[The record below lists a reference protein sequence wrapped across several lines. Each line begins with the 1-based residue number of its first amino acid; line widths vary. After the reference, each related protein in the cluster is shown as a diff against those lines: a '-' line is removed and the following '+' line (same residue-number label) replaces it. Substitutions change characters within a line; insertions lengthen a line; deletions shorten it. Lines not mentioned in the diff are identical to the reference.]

1 MKRKLLWAVAVL
13 GAVLVLVAV
22 TPIGPA
28 ALAHLLE
35 RGVGGWQVS
44 IGSRRGGLLY
54 AFSFSDVYCKN
65 PALGVTVNAEYI
77 AAWPWSWEADIQAP
91 KVRIEPGTGADSTS
105 AATDIE
111 LPLAF
116 FPNLN
121 AKAGALDWQLGETR
135 IVARDWHGAYRA
147 VADTSAHLELTL
159 SELQGV
165 PLRSLT
171 LDLALSPHRIDRG
184 EIRAVG
190 ASDSIRTDLHASF
203 ALGLKLPRPLQV
215 DATATVVTDS
225 ARGSLAAEID
235 GALTPLQLR
244 GTLRGKGSAPTI
256 SAVDLRGDMRANS
269 TRIVVDSLLVS
280 LFDGTLT
287 GEVTY
292 FSTRDSLHTQLRGE
306 GFDLALA
313 APFAGRAEFDLA
325 AGVHLQHRRYA
336 ADFAALLRDVE
347 LISDQR
353 FDAEITG
360 WHRPDGATRIDL
372 QSPVLD
378 LVATG
383 SSDIEGSYD
392 LALKG
397 ALQAASFLR
406 GAAPIALDGRAKPDT
421 LALQLTTSHLPGE
434 LGEQFGPLA
443 ADLHLFA
450 NRYLAADLRLERD
463 LLVARAD
470 IDLAN
475 SEIDT
480 LVADVN
486 GLAVE
491 RVMPELGGRLDADLR
506 GAGGLS
512 LDALQLDGRA
522 ATSSLEY
529 AGWQTGELALNVG
542 WDRGTAQ
549 VAGGG
554 PGVSLRAELDATGH
568 LTAQADFADTL
579 LRGVGDAVGAI
590 GAAGG
595 TLRWEGPLDDLD
607 VAQGGLALNSLSLR
621 LGEWTLQNYGPLQA
635 DYGDGHLN
643 LAAVNL
649 QTPIGLVGLSGWVGR
664 DSLSVAAEL
673 STLELSNLAS
683 DLSATGGGHLRV
695 SGPLAKPEAQG
706 AVTLA
711 EMHLDTLALGNAR
724 LRLALEDSLVAE
736 FSADAGVRLAL
747 TCPAAPL
754 FEPGAA
760 PAQLAIEAKAADL
773 GPVLSY
779 ALGRSMY
786 GRLDLDGHLEA
797 AFEDSMPSWRDLAG
811 YIDVRGLVI
820 ESQATADSLRLDL
833 LSGGHFAFGEGRVV
847 LDSVA
852 IGLQRY
858 DRDRRALQPA
868 GTLRL
873 AGQLV
878 DTKPSQIELALENAD
893 LAFFGGPKG
902 LVQLDAEVRGTT
914 SAPQVTAD
922 LAVETA
928 DLGRLRGQLVGD
940 RDGGDWH
947 LNWTTLLDDSLTV
960 IGRVPWDLQAG
971 TLSLDESWL
980 EARSNGIGLLFL
992 GDLIAELDHLD
1003 GRISADLRAEGLD
1016 STLSLRGQIG
1026 VKGLEFAL
1034 LDLEPIYAL
1043 PDGHLQFNDRQVEL
1057 VGFSVEKEPKRGF
1070 RSASLTGQ
1078 FDLARLDD
1086 PSFDLRLQAERM
1098 TSYYED
1104 VGQSFKADDID
1115 MDLSFAGS
1123 LSASK
1128 LAGRVRIDRPKSEAS
1143 LVVLTLPVPP
1153 PPPALRDDFLEN
1165 MALAVEVD
1173 IRGLALDSELAEVE
1187 ASGAV
1192 EVGGTFYK
1200 PLFQGDITIDEG
1212 QVFVLNEQFDITQGR
1227 VVFNRLAPTKSIL
1240 DVMYDPLELNP
1251 TLDLQAQTKEIE
1263 DINDDKKYVAT
1274 LMLRG
1279 SAQRVVPRLSAK
1291 PSGGES
1297 GDPLGPQGTVNLLA
1311 FRMVDFDYVGA
1322 FGSTS
1327 EALNTAATAFGTVAG
1342 QLLSK
1347 QVEKVGL
1354 NEFTVLP
1361 SSEIDGAE
1369 PGTAL
1374 RAGKYL
1380 GGLPFPLW
1388 VRYEALLKEMAW
1400 GEVRVEHKIKSF
1412 LTIVGS
1418 AQSKYDSYG
1427 LGIGLKREFR

>member
-1 MKRKLLWAVAVL
+1 MKRKLLGAATVL
-13 GAVLVLVAV
+13 GVVLVLVAV

-35 RGVGGWQVS
+35 RGVGGWQIS

-54 AFSFSDVYCKN
+54 AFSFSDVRCKN

-77 AAWPWSWEADIQAP
+77 AAWPWSWEVDIQTP
-91 KVRIEPGTGADSTS
+91 KVRIEPGTGADSTT
-105 AATDIE
+105 AATDIQ

-116 FPNLN
+116 LPNLN
-121 AKAGALDWQLGETR
+121 AQAGALDWQLGETR
-135 IVARDWHGAYRA
+135 IVAQDWRGAYRA
-147 VADTSAHLELTL
+147 VADTSAHLELFL

-165 PLRSLT
+165 SLRSLT

-190 ASDSIRTDLHASF
+190 TGDSLRSDLHASF

-215 DATATVVTDS
+215 NATATVETDS
-225 ARGSLAAEID
+225 ARGSLKAEID

-244 GTLRGKGSAPTI
+244 GTLKGKGSAPAV
-256 SAVDLRGDMRANS
+256 SAVDLQGLMRANS
-269 TRIVVDSLLVS
+269 TRLVVDSLLVS

-292 FSTRDSLHTQLRGE
+292 FSTRDSLQTQLRGE

-336 ADFAALLRDVE
+336 ADFAALLRDID

-353 FDAEITG
+353 FDAEITA

-378 LVATG
+378 IVATG
-383 SSDIEGSYD
+383 SSDLEGNYD

-406 GAAPIALDGRAKPDT
+406 GAAPIAIAGQAKPDT
-421 LALQLTTSHLPGE
+421 LALQLTANHLPGE
-434 LGEQFGPLA
+434 LGEEFGPLA
-443 ADLHLFA
+443 ADLHLSD

-463 LLVARAD
+463 LLVAQAD
-470 IDLAN
+470 IDLEN

-480 LVADVN
+480 LVAAVN
-486 GLAVE
+486 GLAAE
-491 RVMPELGGRLDADLR
+491 RIMSGLSGRLDADLR
-506 GAGGLS
+506 GGGGLS
-512 LDALQLDGRA
+512 LDELQLTGHI
-522 ATSSLEY
+522 ATTPLEY
-529 AGWQTGELALNVG
+529 AGWQTGVLALDVD
-542 WDRGTAQ
+542 WDQGTAQ
-549 VAGGG
+549 VAGDG
-554 PGVSLRAELDATGH
+554 PGVGVLAELDADGH

-579 LRGVGDAVGAI
+579 LRGID
-590 GAAGG
+590 GAAAALGG
-595 TLRWEGPLDDLD
+595 TLRWEGPLEDLD
-607 VAQGGLALNSLSLR
+607 AVQADLALDSLLLR
-621 LGEWTLQNYGPLQA
+621 QGEWELQNHGPLQI
-635 DYGDGHLN
+635 DYGKGRMDLTALH
-643 LAAVNL
+643 L
-649 QTPIGLVGLSGWVGR
+649 QTSVGLVDFSGWVGR

-673 STLELSNLAS
+673 SALELSNLAS

-695 SGPLAKPEAQG
+695 SGTLARPEAQG
-706 AVTLA
+706 VVTLE
-711 EMHLDTLALGNAR
+711 EMRLDTLALGNAR
-724 LRLALEDSLVAE
+724 LRLVLADMLTAE
-736 FSADAGVRLAL
+736 FTADAGVRLAL

-754 FEPGAA
+754 FGPGVA
-760 PAQLAIEAKAADL
+760 PAQLAIEALAADL

-779 ALGRSMY
+779 ALGRPLY

-797 AFEDSMPSWRDLAG
+797 ALGDSMPSWRDLSG
-811 YIDVRGLVI
+811 HIDVHGLAI
-820 ESQATADSLRLDL
+820 ESQASADSLRLNL

-852 IGLQRY
+852 IGLRRY

-868 GTLRL
+868 GSLRL
-873 AGQLV
+873 AGQLEG
-878 DTKPSQIELALENAD
+878 TKPSKIELALEDAD

-902 LVQLDAEVRGTT
+902 LVQLDAEVSGTT
-914 SAPQVTAD
+914 SAPQIAAD
-922 LAVETA
+922 LAVESA
-928 DLGRLRGQLVGD
+928 DLGKLRGQLVGD
-940 RDGGDWH
+940 QHGGDWH
-947 LNWTTLLDDSLTV
+947 LNWTTLPDDNLAVT
-960 IGRVPWDLQAG
+960 GQVPWDLQAG

-980 EARSNGIGLLFL
+980 EAHSDGIGLLFL

-1016 STLSLRGQIG
+1016 STLSLQGQIG
-1026 VKGLEFAL
+1026 VKGLKFAL

-1043 PDGHLQFNDRQVEL
+1043 PDGHLQFNGRKIEL

-1086 PSFDLRLQAERM
+1086 PSFDLQLRAERM

-1123 LSASK
+1123 LTASR

-1143 LVVLTLPVPP
+1143 LVILALPVPP

-1165 MALAVEVD
+1165 MALGVEVD
-1173 IRGLALDSELAEVE
+1173 LRGLALDSELAEVE

-1212 QVFVLNEQFDITQGR
+1212 QVFVLNQEFNITQGR

-1240 DVMYDPLELNP
+1240 DVMYDPFELNP
-1251 TLDLQAQTKEIE
+1251 TLDLEAKIE
-1263 DINDDKKYVAT
+1263 DIEDSQSGYEYDVT
-1274 LMLRG
+1274 LTLKG
-1279 SAQRVVPRLSAK
+1279 PAQKIAPDLLAESEDPDAPLVEGALSI
-1291 PSGGES
+1291 
-1297 GDPLGPQGTVNLLA
+1297 VNLLVFNMA
-1311 FRMVDFDYVGA
+1311 DLDVADLDYDAAV
-1322 FGSTS
+1322 
-1327 EALNTAATAFGTVAG
+1327 TAAG

-1347 QVEKVGL
+1347 QVEKEVGL
-1354 NEFTVLP
+1354 DEFTVLP
-1361 SSEIDGAE
+1361 SSEIAGAE
-1369 PGTAL
+1369 PGVAL

-1380 GGLPFPLW
+1380 GGLPLPLW

>member
-1 MKRKLLWAVAVL
+1 MKRKLLGAAAVL
-13 GAVLVLVAV
+13 AAVLVLVAV

-35 RGVGGWQVS
+35 RGVGEWQIS

-54 AFSFSDVYCKN
+54 AFSFSDVHCKN

-77 AAWPWSWEADIQAP
+77 AAWPWSWEVDIQAP
-91 KVRIEPGTGADSTS
+91 KVRVEPSTEADSTT

-116 FPNLN
+116 LPNLN

-135 IVARDWHGAYRA
+135 IAAQEWHGAYRA
-147 VADTSAHLELTL
+147 TADTSAHLELTL

-171 LDLALSPHRIDRG
+171 LNLALSPHRIDRG
-184 EIRAVG
+184 EVRAVG
-190 ASDSIRTDLHASF
+190 ASDSLRSDLHASF
-203 ALGLKLPRPLQV
+203 SLGLKLPRPLQV
-215 DATATVVTDS
+215 NATATVESDS

-244 GTLRGKGSAPTI
+244 GTLRGKGSAPSV
-256 SAVDLRGDMRANS
+256 SAVDLRGDMRTNS
-269 TRIVVDSLLVS
+269 TRLVVDSLLVS

-287 GEVTY
+287 GEATY
-292 FSTRDSLHTQLRGE
+292 FFTRDSLQTQLRGE

-336 ADFAALLRDVE
+336 ADFAALLRDVD
-347 LISDQR
+347 LIPDQQ
-353 FDAEITG
+353 FDAEIKA

-372 QSPVLD
+372 QSPLLE

-383 SSDIEGSYD
+383 SSDLEGAYD

-406 GAAPIALDGRAKPDT
+406 GAAPIAIAGQAKPDT
-421 LALQLTTSHLPGE
+421 LALRLTTDHLPSE
-434 LGEQFGPLA
+434 LGEEFGPLA
-443 ADLHLFA
+443 ADLHLSA

-470 IDLAN
+470 IDLEN

-480 LVADVN
+480 LVAAVN

-491 RVMPELGGRLDADLR
+491 RITPRLSGHLAAALH
-506 GAGGLS
+506 GKGGLA
-512 LDALQLDGRA
+512 LDELQLAGRA
-522 ATSSLEY
+522 ATTPLEY
-529 AGWQTGELALNVG
+529 AGWQTGELALDVD
-542 WDRGTAQ
+542 WDQGAAR

-554 PGVSLRAELDATGH
+554 PGVSVLAELDVDGH

-579 LRGVGDAVGAI
+579 LRGIDGAVATL
-590 GAAGG
+590 GG
-595 TLRWEGPLDDLD
+595 TLRWEGPLEDLD
-607 VAQGGLALNSLSLR
+607 SVQANLALDSLLLR
-621 LGEWTLQNYGPLQA
+621 QGEWALQNQGPLQA
-635 DYGDGHLN
+635 DYGDGRMDLTALH
-643 LAAVNL
+643 L
-649 QTPIGLVGLSGWVGR
+649 QTSVGLVDLSGWVGP
-664 DSLSVAAEL
+664 DSLSVSAEL
-673 STLELSNLAS
+673 SALELSNLAS

-695 SGPLAKPEAQG
+695 GGTLARPEAQG
-706 AVTLA
+706 VVTLA
-711 EMHLDTLALGNAR
+711 DMHLDTLALGNAR
-724 LRLALEDSLVAE
+724 LRLSLADTLTTE
-736 FSADAGVRLAL
+736 FTADAGMRLAL

-754 FEPGAA
+754 FGPGVA
-760 PAQLAIEAKAADL
+760 PAQFAIKAKAADL

-779 ALGRSMY
+779 ALGRPMY

-797 AFEDSMPSWRDLAG
+797 ALEDSMPSWRDLSG
-811 YIDVRGLVI
+811 HIDVHGLAI
-820 ESQATADSLRLDL
+820 ESQASADSLRLDL

-852 IGLQRY
+852 IGLRRY
-858 DRDRRALQPA
+858 DRDRLALQPA
-868 GTLRL
+868 GTLQL
-873 AGQLV
+873 AGQLEG
-878 DTKPSQIELALENAD
+878 TKPSKIELALKDVE

-902 LVQLDAEVRGTT
+902 LVQLDAEISGTT
-914 SAPQVTAD
+914 SAPQVAAD
-922 LAVETA
+922 LAVESA
-928 DLGRLRGQLVGD
+928 DLGKLLGRLDGD
-940 RDGGDWH
+940 REGGDWH
-947 LNWTTLLDDSLTV
+947 LNWTTSLDDSLTV
-960 IGRVPWDLQAG
+960 TGRIPWDLQAG
-971 TLSLDESWL
+971 TLSLDKGWL
-980 EARSNGIGLLFL
+980 EAHSDGIGLLFL
-992 GDLIAELDHLD
+992 SKNLIAELDHLD

-1016 STLSLRGQIG
+1016 STLSLQGQIG
-1026 VKGLEFAL
+1026 IKGLEFAL

-1043 PDGHLQFNDRQVEL
+1043 PDGQLHFNGRQIEL

-1078 FDLARLDD
+1078 LDLAQLDD
-1086 PSFDLRLQAERM
+1086 PSFDLQLQAERM
-1098 TSYYED
+1098 TSYYES

-1115 MDLSFAGS
+1115 LDISFAGS

-1143 LVVLTLPVPP
+1143 LVVLALPVPP

-1165 MALAVEVD
+1165 MAIAVEVD
-1173 IRGLALDSELAEVE
+1173 IRGLTLDSELAEVE

-1200 PLFQGDITIDEG
+1200 PLFQGDITIDQG
-1212 QVFVLNEQFDITQGR
+1212 QVFVLNQQFNITQGS

-1240 DVMYDPLELNP
+1240 DVMYDPFELNP
-1251 TLDLQAQTKEIE
+1251 ILDLEAKTNEIT
-1263 DINDDKKYVAT
+1263 DINDDQKYVVT
-1274 LMLRG
+1274 LTLQGPAQKIVTDFKADPKDPDTPPPGKRG
-1279 SAQRVVPRLSAK
+1279 
-1291 PSGGES
+1291 
-1297 GDPLGPQGTVNLLA
+1297 TINLLA
-1311 FRMVDFDYVGA
+1311 FNMVDFDYAGA
-1322 FGSTS
+1322 FDSDS
-1327 EALNTAATAFGTVAG
+1327 EAFGTAAAAFG
-1342 QLLSK
+1342 TAAAQLLSK

-1354 NEFTVLP
+1354 NEFTVVP
-1361 SSEIDGAE
+1361 SSTIVGAS
-1369 PGTAL
+1369 PGDPVL

-1380 GGLPFPLW
+1380 GGLPLPLW
-1388 VRYEALLKEMAW
+1388 VRYEAMLEKMAE

-1418 AQSKYDSYG
+1418 AQSKHDHYG